1 MHGTYNIKNY
11 KIQIKYSC
19 TLISQHG
26 QICKQSLGTGY
37 GSCRK
42 HGHVGG
48 SSWKYCS
55 ELSQSNIQKVQF
67 MNFEASNLLYSI

>member
-26 QICKQSLGTGY
+26 QICMQSLGAGY
-37 GSCRK
+37 GMHKTRPRGWKLLKIMCRTK
-42 HGHVGG
+42 LEATFM
-48 SSWKYCS
+48 KY
-55 ELSQSNIQKVQF
+55 
-67 MNFEASNLLYSI
+67 NL